1 MLTYSS
7 RIDAREASPSREGP
21 RKPGRHRTT
30 NGESV
35 RAQVD
40 SILGD
45 DHDDKDKDRK
55 HSDVYHS
62 SKIIGGHPNCPP
74 QLLPSGSGDR
84 TNLALNDSNQLDD
97 ASALLNIEYTT
108 GIASNNVQL
117 REENGL
123 PIWEDDPAVNL
134 IMAVATSGDDN
145 CPNEGGFSPPIVEA
159 QPQSGASTSE
169 NPRASIFSPV
179 DSGSE
184 LSDHVNVD
192 SNLQDFGSFISP
204 IWSSG
209 IETQEGTNVVGGGLD
224 SFSWVGGRL
233 FIRCK
238 GSITINAEYDAITQ
252 GQLFPND
259 VSSVTFYPL

>member
-7 RIDAREASPSREGP
+7 RIDAREASPSREGL

-30 NGESV
+30 KGESV
-35 RAQVD
+35 RAKVD
-40 SILGD
+40 SILED
-45 DHDDKDKDRK
+45 DHDDKDS
-55 HSDVYHS
+55 SD
-62 SKIIGGHPNCPP
+62 IIGSHPDCS
-74 QLLPSGSGDR
+74 QLLPSSSGDR

-108 GIASNNVQL
+108 GVASNNVQL
-117 REENGL
+117 REKSGL
-123 PIWEDDPAVNL
+123 PIWEDDAAVNL

-159 QPQSGASTSE
+159 QPQSVASTSE
-169 NPRASIFSPV
+169 NPRASISSLV
-179 DSGSE
+179 GSGSE
-184 LSDHVNVD
+184 LSDQVNVD

-209 IETQEGTNVVGGGLD
+209 IETQEGTNVVGGGPD
-224 SFSWVGGRL
+224 SFNWVGGRL

-238 GSITINAEYDAITQ
+238 DSITINAEYDAITQ
-252 GQLFPND
+252 GYLFPND